1 MIVKKLFGTA
11 QQEATAVGV
20 DAAKA
25 KIEAGAALLVDV
37 REREEWQAGHIAG
50 ATHIPLGTLPTA
62 ASPLPKDR
70 EMLVICR
77 TGNRSAKAQEKL
89 AQAGFTH
96 VTNVTGGMTAW
107 AEHGLPTVTGE
118 GDEK

>member
-11 QQEATAVGV
+11 QQEPTTVGV

-25 KIEAGAALLVDV
+25 RIEAGAALLVDV
-37 REREEWQAGHIAG
+37 REREEWQAGHVAG
-50 ATHIPLGTLPTA
+50 ATHIPLGTLPGA
-62 ASPLPKDR
+62 ASSLPKDR

-77 TGNRSAKAQEKL
+77 TGNRSAKAQAKL
-89 AQAGFTH
+89 AQAGFTQ

-107 AEHGLPTVTGE
+107 AEHDLPIVTGE
-118 GDEK
+118 GDER

>member
-1 MIVKKLFGTA
+1 MIIKKLFGTA
-11 QQEATAVGV
+11 QQEGTAVGV
-20 DAAKA
+20 DTAKA
-25 KIEAGAALLVDV
+25 RIEASAALLVDV
-37 REREEWQAGHIAG
+37 REREEWQTGHVAG
-50 ATHIPLGTLPTA
+50 ATHIPLGTLPEA
-62 ASPLPKDR
+62 ASSLPKDR

-107 AEHGLPTVTGE
+107 AEHGLPIVTGE
-118 GDEK
+118 GDAR